1 MKEKSIVLFLPLRY
15 SKINSN
21 IAHSLSRLNTPHR
34 RKTEKSMRR
43 INGNVF
49 FISNNSDI
57 AALIVR
63 ILKHSGCSPVTVSP
77 AEMLATPAEKDFDC
91 LILDWVTDE
100 DRDLKFY
107 LRLRSL
113 VPQKPIFL
121 FTGVRSRE
129 EVLLSLRKLP
139 EAEDLLLLNLDSLIA
154 DIFPYA

>member
-1 MKEKSIVLFLPLRY
+1 
-15 SKINSN
+15 
-21 IAHSLSRLNTPHR
+21 
-34 RKTEKSMRR
+34 MRR

-63 ILKHSGCSPVTVSP
+63 ILKHSGCSAMSVAP
-77 AEMLATPAEKDFDC
+77 AEMLTKLSEKDFDC

-100 DRDLKFY
+100 DRDHKFY
-107 LRLRSL
+107 LRLRAL

-121 FTGVRSRE
+121 FTGVRSQE

-139 EAEDLLLLNLDSLIA
+139 ETEDLLLLNLDSLIA

>member
-1 MKEKSIVLFLPLRY
+1 
-15 SKINSN
+15 
-21 IAHSLSRLNTPHR
+21 
-34 RKTEKSMRR
+34 MRR
-43 INGNVF
+43 INGSVYF
-49 FISNNSDI
+49 LSNNSDI

-63 ILKHSGCSPVTVSP
+63 ILKHSGCSAVTVSP
-77 AEMLATPAEKDFDC
+77 AEMLATPAEKDCDC

-121 FTGVRSRE
+121 FTGVRSQE